1 MLKIFCYEC
10 RRLLGGKAF
19 LGMSA
24 VTLWTAD
31 QTLRGQII
39 WGVADTAPFSA
50 WSFGYYLAALLP
62 YISAAGLLL
71 LTGFFTKSARQTEAL
86 TQATP
91 MKAWQYALVRCGAV
105 ALGQALLSVCVAGMG
120 IAFFV
125 KLFGAVPMQGF
136 GQVALLTLLPLP
148 VLALGLGTVLGR
160 RGVALLYA
168 LAAAMFLLPSLFS
181 LVAALGA
188 PGVAGMSGTFNVAAM
203 WEPTGLA
210 FFRDFPA
217 ALGVLDPPLQ
227 IPPTVWVSRLVLL
240 LMGAG
245 VLALSARSKKLQKT
259 R

>member
-24 VTLWTAD
+24 VTLWTAY

-50 WSFGYYLAALLP
+50 WSFGYYLAVLLP

-71 LTGFFTKSARQTEAL
+71 LTGFFTKSARQTEVL
-86 TQATP
+86 TQATT

-105 ALGQALLSVCVAGMG
+105 ALGQVLLSVCVAGMG
-120 IAFFV
+120 IAFFIS
-125 KLFGAVPMQGF
+125 LFGAVPMQGF
-136 GQVALLTLLPLP
+136 GQVVCLTLLPLP

-181 LVAALGA
+181 MVAALGT
-188 PGVAGMSGTFNVAAM
+188 SGAFNVAAM

-210 FFRDFPA
+210 FFRGFPA
-217 ALGVLDPPLQ
+217 ALGVLDPPLRV
-227 IPPTVWVSRLVLL
+227 PVAVWIARLCLL
-240 LMGAG
+240 LAGAG
-245 VLALSARSKKLQKT
+245 LLTAGAWEKKWRASK
-259 R
+259 